1 MRRRLA
7 VLGLCLLVLGVSTQ
21 VIAPAAVAAPTSPTL
36 RAAGETGK
44 YYVVGPPVDG
54 QREYLFAI
62 AAKTLGN
69 GNRSPEIFALNEGRL
84 QPDGRRLTDATSLQP
99 GWILVLPRDATG
111 PGVQTGALPAPTP
124 APTAVSPSP
133 PSTASTASADPPAP
147 STVTLPRLSVL
158 WSPTGLRVALI
169 ALAVLLLLWAH
180 VALRARHR
188 PARGDAAP
196 ASRPVRPVPTTTPP
210 DPRPAPVTTPPA
222 EQPPPPTPAEP
233 ALVMPSPVATEPP
246 TRPLVAVTTKPPAQP
261 PAWVATEPPT
271 QPPAAVATATP
282 AAVTARPPVQPP
294 VAVPLPRAADR
305 TPARAVPDG
314 RAAGLLPLARPN
326 PFATLVT
333 DLTCGP
339 DRATVRLVGARP
351 ARWGSPYGWLTDGQ
365 RPPPSSAPLVLGDRD
380 GRRLWI
386 DLAVAPDVLS
396 LGGDLAA
403 CRRHALALLH
413 QFDADTDVVVVG
425 DVLGDAAPEG
435 CRRVDAVAEVA
446 AEEPS
451 TRVRVVVCAG
461 PAAGA
466 GWGPFRALSHS
477 PHRTVPIVVGA
488 GPAAR
493 WSLRL
498 GPPVAAQSG
507 R

>member
-7 VLGLCLLVLGVSTQ
+7 MLGLCLLMLGVSTQ
-21 VIAPAAVAAPTSPTL
+21 VIAPAAVAAPTSAL
-36 RAAGETGK
+36 RAPGETGK

-111 PGVQTGALPAPTP
+111 PGVQIGALPAPTP

-147 STVTLPRLSVL
+147 STVTLPHLSVL
-158 WSPTGLRVALI
+158 WSATGLRVALI

-188 PARGDAAP
+188 PARGGAAP
-196 ASRPVRPVPTTTPP
+196 ASSPVPPVPTTTPP
-210 DPRPAPVTTPPA
+210 DPRPAPVTAPPA
-222 EQPPPPTPAEP
+222 EQPPPPAPAKP
-233 ALVMPSPVATEPP
+233 TLVLPPPVAAEPP
-246 TRPLVAVTTKPPAQP
+246 TRPLVAVTTKPPAP
-261 PAWVATEPPT
+261 
-271 QPPAAVATATP
+271 PPAAVAVEPPAPPP
-282 AAVTARPPVQPP
+282 AAVTIGTPAPPP
-294 VAVPLPRAADR
+294 VAVPLPRAVDR
-305 TPARAVPDG
+305 TPARAVPDV

-326 PFATLVT
+326 PFATLLT

-351 ARWGSPYGWLTDGQ
+351 ARWGSPYGWLTGGQ

-380 GRRLWI
+380 GHRLWI
-386 DLAVAPDVLS
+386 DLAVAPDVLTI
-396 LGGDLAA
+396 GGDLAA
-403 CRRHALALLH
+403 CRRHALALLN
-413 QFDADTDVVVVG
+413 QFDADTDVVLVG

-461 PAAGA
+461 PDAVAR
-466 GWGPFRALSHS
+466 WGPFRALSHS

-493 WSLRL
+493 WSMRL
-498 GPPVAAQSG
+498 DPPVAAQTA

>member
-7 VLGLCLLVLGVSTQ
+7 VLGLCLLMLGLSTQ
-21 VIAPAAVAAPTSPTL
+21 VIAAAAVAAPTSTL
-36 RAAGETGK
+36 RAPGETGK

-84 QPDGRRLTDATSLQP
+84 QPDGRRLTDATSLRP

-124 APTAVSPSP
+124 APTAVSPSQ
-133 PSTASTASADPPAP
+133 PSTASTASVDPPAP
-147 STVTLPRLSVL
+147 STVTLPQLSAL

-188 PARGDAAP
+188 PTRGG
-196 ASRPVRPVPTTTPP
+196 T
-210 DPRPAPVTTPPA
+210 APVTAPPA
-222 EQPPPPTPAEP
+222 EPPPPPAPAKP
-233 ALVMPSPVATEPP
+233 ALVMPPPVATGPP
-246 TRPLVAVTTKPPAQP
+246 S
-261 PAWVATEPPT
+261 
-271 QPPAAVATATP
+271 QPPAAVTTTP
-282 AAVTARPPVQPP
+282 PALPPV
-294 VAVPLPRAADR
+294 VVPSPRAADR
-305 TPARAVPDG
+305 TPARAVPDV
-314 RAAGLLPLARPN
+314 RPAGLLPLSRPN

-386 DLAVAPDVLS
+386 DLAMAPDVLT
-396 LGGDLAA
+396 LDGDLAA
-403 CRRHALALLH
+403 CRRQALALLD

-435 CRRVDAVAEVA
+435 CRRVDAVAELA
-446 AEEPS
+446 AEESS

-461 PAAGA
+461 PEPVARWA
-466 GWGPFRALSHS
+466 PLRALSHS
-477 PHRTVPIVVGA
+477 PQRTVPIVVGA

-498 GPPVAAQSG
+498 GPPVAAQTG
-507 R
+507 W

>member
-1 MRRRLA
+1 MRRWLA
-7 VLGLCLLVLGVSTQ
+7 VLGLCLLMLGVSTQ
-21 VIAPAAVAAPTSPTL
+21 VVAPAAVAAPTSTL
-36 RAAGETGK
+36 RAPGETGK

-69 GNRSPEIFALNEGRL
+69 GNRSPEIFALNEGRR

-124 APTAVSPSP
+124 APTAVSPSR

-147 STVTLPRLSVL
+147 STVTLPQLSAL

-188 PARGDAAP
+188 PARGGAAP
-196 ASRPVRPVPTTTPP
+196 ASSPVRPVPTTTPP
-210 DPRPAPVTTPPA
+210 DPRPAPVTAPPA
-222 EQPPPPTPAEP
+222 EPPPPPAPAKP
-233 ALVMPSPVATEPP
+233 ALVLPPPVATEPP
-246 TRPLVAVTTKPPAQP
+246 TRPPAALTTTPPAQP
-261 PAWVATEPPT
+261 PEWVATEPPT
-271 QPPAAVATATP
+271 QPPAALTTAPP
-282 AAVTARPPVQPP
+282 AQPP
-294 VAVPLPRAADR
+294 VTVPSPRAADR
-305 TPARAVPDG
+305 TPARAVHDV
-314 RAAGLLPLARPN
+314 RAAGLLPLSRPN

-380 GRRLWI
+380 GHRLWI
-386 DLAVAPDVLS
+386 DLAVAPDVLT

-403 CRRHALALLH
+403 CRRHTLTLLD
-413 QFDADTDVVVVG
+413 QFDADTDLVVVG

-435 CRRVDAVAEVA
+435 CRRVDTVAELA
-446 AEEPS
+446 AEESS

-461 PAAGA
+461 PDAGA
-466 GWGPFRALSHS
+466 RWAPFRALSHS
-477 PHRTVPIVVGA
+477 PQRTVPIVVGA
-488 GPAAR
+488 GPTAR

-498 GPPVAAQSG
+498 GPPVAAQTG